1 GELSPR
7 TWAGYK
13 IAAVEL
19 VSHMGKGRIV
29 ADLDPED
36 FASLR
41 KRMAKK
47 WGPHRLGTTIQY
59 IRCIFKHAFEA
70 RLIPAPVQFGPGF
83 DRPTKKAMRLHRANQ
98 GPKLFSRE
106 EIQRLLGAAGVQMQ
120 AMLLLGINCGFGNAD
135 CAHLPLS
142 ALDLDNGWLNYPR
155 PKTGVDRRCP
165 LWPETVQAIREALAV

>member
-1 GELSPR
+1 
-7 TWAGYK
+7 
-13 IAAVEL
+13 
-19 VSHMGKGRIV
+19 
-29 ADLDPED
+29 
-36 FASLR
+36 
-41 KRMAKK
+41 
-47 WGPHRLGTTIQY
+47 Y

-135 CAHLPLS
+135 SAHLPLA

-165 LWPETVQAIREALAV
+165 LWPETVQAIREALAVRKEPKDPAHCELVFITKYGLPWAKETTTNPI